1 MMLGK
6 AALKLP
12 LNCGLLK
19 LINPLTATTAIRH
32 GHRLRGKPV
41 GVAKTIEQRLECG

>member
-6 AALKLP
+6 AVSKIP
-12 LNCGLLK
+12 HNYGLLK
-19 LINPLTATTAIRH
+19 LTNPLTAITAIRH

-41 GVAKTIEQRLECG
+41 GVAKTIEQRLECE